1 MKYAI
6 DVLFSTYF
14 ESLLLLRCVLR
25 NHKTF
30 DDLGTNDETDRARS
44 IQAWTKTW
52 EGGLTFASLK
62 PSSRPVTAL
71 TVIFHV
77 INDQTSSQE
86 LKYKGVPW
94 VKKINYM
101 PGGQIN
107 GPSSGP

>member
-1 MKYAI
+1 M
-6 DVLFSTYF
+6 
-14 ESLLLLRCVLR
+14 LLLRCVLR

-77 INDQTSSQE
+77 INDQTRRSQE
-86 LKYKGVPW
+86 LKY
-94 VKKINYM
+94 
-101 PGGQIN
+101 
-107 GPSSGP
+107 